1 MCWSESC
8 LLVSAVKFN
17 QNLKDLF
24 LGDNKLTSPDG
35 QSLGAMLKGNGYLQL
50 LDLRNNPLQVRH
62 TTCNKIVFFFLG
74 SVIHAQHVLE
84 FRFCFRMQFD
94 WSWRTCAMSS
104 ELSCM
109 TWEDVFLCLS
119 QAVFICWLSVKLIAF
134 LAPAVERVDNTI
146 QYIDLC
152 LADSAACFNNT
163 YLLHSDLSLG

>member
-1 MCWSESC
+1 MLCFLSDYDLKYLNLCWSESC

-74 SVIHAQHVLE
+74 SVVNMFLNSGFVLGCSLIGLGGHVPCLHNYHAWLE
-84 FRFCFRMQFD
+84 KMC
-94 WSWRTCAMSS
+94 
-104 ELSCM
+104 
-109 TWEDVFLCLS
+109 FLCLS
-119 QAVFICWLSVKLIAF
+119 QAVFICWLKFCWLSVKF
-134 LAPAVERVDNTI
+134 
-146 QYIDLC
+146 
-152 LADSAACFNNT
+152 
-163 YLLHSDLSLG
+163 

>member
-1 MCWSESC
+1 MLCFLSDYDLKYLNLCWSESC

-94 WSWRTCAMSS
+94 RSWWTCAMSS

-109 TWEDVFLCLS
+109 TWEDVFFVLES
-119 QAVFICWLSVKLIAF
+119 S
-134 LAPAVERVDNTI
+134 
-146 QYIDLC
+146 
-152 LADSAACFNNT
+152 CF
-163 YLLHSDLSLG
+163 YLLTEVLSTLCKIDCYSGPSRWKGG